1 MQVLLSH
8 TFFTTVSPMP
18 DTTDAARPVT
28 ELPGT
33 AVPYVQD
40 AGSGRAHLLL
50 GQVGRT
56 LVGAEE
62 SEGRMSVM
70 TCTGPQGRAIPM
82 HFHEAELEVF
92 LGTHGRVQVYAG
104 DESRV
109 LAPGDLAVVPP
120 GTLHSFQFHAA
131 YSQFMGPI
139 TPGGWD
145 RFFDLTGTPWPAAAF
160 PPVDPSPP
168 PFEKFGRAE
177 AEFNMK
183 YRPDLPYPEATGDA
197 ADDTLPGAARAYFLR
212 AGEGPRHLLGGQL
225 ATTLVTGAESGGQLG
240 MATIQGPAGSAF
252 PAHVHARTHESL
264 YVLDGRVRLWLD
276 GEPHLLTAGDCA
288 SIPAGTPH
296 AYAFEGHVTRV
307 ATMNAPAGIEALFA
321 VAGEPFE
328 HRVFPPEAAPLP
340 AADALAER
348 LGELDVAFVEA

>member
-1 MQVLLSH
+1 MS
-8 TFFTTVSPMP
+8 
-18 DTTDAARPVT
+18 DATRTARPAT
-28 ELPGT
+28 ELPGS

-62 SEGRMSVM
+62 SDGRMSVM
-70 TCTGPQGRAIPM
+70 TCTGPAGRAIPL
-82 HFHEAELEVF
+82 HFHEGELEVF
-92 LGTHGRVQVYAG
+92 LCTHGRVQVYAG
-104 DESRV
+104 DESRI
-109 LAPGDLAVVPP
+109 LTPGDLAVVPP
-120 GTLHSFQFHAA
+120 GTLHAFQFHAA

-145 RFFDLTGTPWPAAAF
+145 RFFDLTGTPWPTAAF

-177 AEFNMK
+177 VEFKMK
-183 YRPDLPYPEATGDA
+183 YRPDLPYPEATADA
-197 ADDTLPGAARAYFLR
+197 PDDTLPGTAQPYFLR

-225 ATTLVTGAESGGQLG
+225 ATTLVTAAESGGQLG
-240 MATIQGPAGSAF
+240 TATIQGPAGSAF
-252 PAHVHARTHESL
+252 PTHVHERTHESL

-276 GEPHLLTAGDCA
+276 GEAHLLTAGDCA
-288 SIPAGTPH
+288 SIPPGIPH

-321 VAGEPFE
+321 VAGEPYE
-328 HRVFPPEAAPLP
+328 HRIFPPEAEPLP
-340 AADALAER
+340 GTGALAER
-348 LGELDVAFVEA
+348 LGDLDVAFVDA